1 VVEGG
6 RVLTTDAHGVTARD
20 PLTGREAW
28 HYTRSNARLCDAT
41 AVDGLVI
48 AVFRTA
54 SRCDEAVALHAGTGV
69 RAWYRNVNFTG
80 DVQLAST
87 DRIVLAWS
95 PSGIATLDP
104 TGNNTRWRHAAST
117 GCRLVGADVG
127 STGVVVLQRCTDGND
142 SSNGLTV
149 QLFDGFSG
157 SSTWTADV
165 GTAGAPARLVG
176 ADRLVDLVVGDRLHV
191 LSPADG
197 HALQDLTLPA
207 LPAGSSV
214 TQESLQQTGVGDVA
228 LVWVRG
234 ALRALDQATGAQRW
248 EVPATGLPS
257 VSGAGVDGSPTVLT
271 PEAGALVERSP
282 ADGTELGRSTLDADL
297 PAGGRTSVV
306 GPAVVYATADRVFG
320 LR

>member
-1 VVEGG
+1 
-6 RVLTTDAHGVTARD
+6 VTALD
-20 PLTGREAW
+20 PLTGQEAW
-28 HYTRSNARLCDAT
+28 HYTRANARLCDAT
-41 AVDGLVI
+41 AVNGLVI

-54 SRCDEAVALHAGTGV
+54 ARCDEAVALHAGTGV

-80 DVQLAST
+80 DAQLAGT

-104 TGNNTRWRHAAST
+104 TGNNTRWRHAAPA

-127 STGVVVLQRCTDGND
+127 STGVVVLQRCTDGN
-142 SSNGLTV
+142 GLTV

-165 GTAGAPARLVG
+165 DTAGAPARLVG

-197 HALQDLTLPA
+197 HTLQELALPA

-214 TQESLQQTGVGDVA
+214 TREALQQTGAGDVV

-234 ALRALDQATGAQRW
+234 GLRALDQATGAQRW
-248 EVPATGLPS
+248 EVPAAGLPS
-257 VSGAGVDGSPTVLT
+257 VSGPAGDGSPTVLV

-282 ADGTELGRSTLDADL
+282 ADGGELARSALDAEL
-297 PAGGRTSVV
+297 PAGGRTSAV
-306 GPAVVYATADRVFG
+306 GPAVVYATGDTVFG